1 MCAFYR
7 TREGSITASD
17 SFTALDS
24 LYGQSTTA
32 SIQVPAGSSQIVG
45 IIASVS
51 TDSAT
56 NGATTFA
63 VQMSGDGLSNGQETL
78 CIGSQGVDGTPAS
91 NGMTNLPMMLDVAI
105 PCVGSNQV
113 SVAVAMDTDVGSA
126 QASVTLVFA

>member
-1 MCAFYR
+1 MAFYR
-7 TREGSITASD
+7 TREGAITASD

-51 TDSAT
+51 TDSAS